1 MVEDSCLVGLGSKS
15 SDRVVGSS
23 GSVALL
29 EETLGVRLP
38 LVTLV
43 EEKVGSCSALVTLVE
58 ERVGGCSAL
67 VALVKEK
74 VAGCSTLVAFLEE
87 RVGGCSAL
95 VALLHRLE
103 GRLVSVVF
111 LEETVGDGSEVAIC
125 SFSLNC
131 TGGGLSVGKC
141 TKCIQFQ
148 HYNETE
154 MHILIFTI
162 IIIIYIIYSID
173 NI

>member
-1 MVEDSCLVGLGSKS
+1 M
-15 SDRVVGSS
+15 
-23 GSVALL
+23 
-29 EETLGVRLP
+29 
-38 LVTLV
+38 
-43 EEKVGSCSALVTLVE
+43 VTLVE

-74 VAGCSTLVAFLEE
+74 VAGCSTLVALLEE

-103 GRLVSVVF
+103 GRFVSVVF

-141 TKCIQFQ
+141 TKV
-148 HYNETE
+148 H
-154 MHILIFTI
+154 
-162 IIIIYIIYSID
+162 SISTLQ
-173 NI
+173 